1 MLGES
6 GDIGCYNHNEIIQL
20 SLHTIP
26 GHLKCAKL
34 IVSYLNHFKFKIFSL
49 YTRNRYF
56 WLTDPW
62 IWLGYFSI

>member
-26 GHLKCAKL
+26 WTPQVRQTHCILSK
-34 IVSYLNHFKFKIFSL
+34 SL
-49 YTRNRYF
+49 
-56 WLTDPW
+56 
-62 IWLGYFSI
+62 